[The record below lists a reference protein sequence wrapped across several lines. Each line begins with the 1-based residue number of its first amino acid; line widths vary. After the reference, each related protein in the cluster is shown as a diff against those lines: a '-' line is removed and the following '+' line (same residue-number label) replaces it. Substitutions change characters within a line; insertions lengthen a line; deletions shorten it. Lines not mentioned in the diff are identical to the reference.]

1 MKRAILSTAVIAAT
15 LAATLAAGPADAAKR
30 KVAVPHRYDGRWSIE
45 VVTQDGPC
53 DRAYR
58 YGVQIER
65 GEASYAG
72 GEFAISGRVSASGGV
87 RAVISRGSD
96 RAQVSGQLA
105 RSGTGSGTWQTAGG
119 LISCSG
125 SWSAVRRG

>member
-1 MKRAILSTAVIAAT
+1 MTRAILSAT
-15 LAATLAAGPADAAKR
+15 LVAALLAAAPADAAKR
-30 KVAVPHRYDGRWSIE
+30 KVAVPDRFDGRWSIE

-65 GEASYAG
+65 GEASYEG
-72 GEFAISGRVSASGGV
+72 GEFAISGRVSPAGTV
-87 RAVISRGSD
+87 RAVISRGND
-96 RAQVSGQLA
+96 RAQVSGRLA

-119 LISCSG
+119 LIGCSG